1 MGRPIKLTQSSSI
14 DKGYNTGYGGTIG
27 AGHAITSVYTIAFNY
42 KTAGNVLVTNGYA
55 SAQKGAQKFTV
66 ANAAGGQTTSV
77 YLVNPSSGFANM
89 AANTAA
95 VLCYNTS
102 NVSFYAKRI
111 TDHWVKD
118 WSGNRYVYKSGLNVV
133 ATANWANVATN

>member
-1 MGRPIKLTQSSSI
+1 
-14 DKGYNTGYGGTIG
+14 
-27 AGHAITSVYTIAFNY
+27 
-42 KTAGNVLVTNGYA
+42 
-55 SAQKGAQKFTV
+55 
-66 ANAAGGQTTSV
+66 
-77 YLVNPSSGFANM
+77 M

-118 WSGNRYVYKSGLNVV
+118 WSGNRYVYKIQAA